1 MPAHLLEAAVVR
13 AVLAHEDR
21 VHRGLHVVVDSP
33 RAGTA
38 EEGER
43 LVMGVEDHL
52 LGLAGIGAHEGHPA
66 VAEPDMGDLHG
77 GGHPV
82 HHHDLMAPVELVGF
96 AGVEAQRHVGGG
108 RRRAL
113 RLRPRRRVAP
123 HGVVSALVSLSTQF
137 FEEPDVGQT
146 LPPGSPCVLGQH
158 GVELVLPRPDLR
170 QRLNAPL
177 VGELRRAGPDDLPH
191 RLP

>member
-1 MPAHLLEAAVVR
+1 MDA
-13 AVLAHEDR
+13 
-21 VHRGLHVVVDSP
+21 VVDSP

-38 EEGER
+38 EEGEC
-43 LVMGVEDHL
+43 LVVRVEDHL

-82 HHHDLMAPVELVGF
+82 HHYDFMAPVELVGF
-96 AGVEAQRHVGGG
+96 ARIEAQRHEGRG

-113 RLRPRRRVAP
+113 RLRPGGRVAP
-123 HGVVSALVSLSTQF
+123 HGVVAALISLSTQF

-170 QRLNAPL
+170 QRLDAPL
-177 VGELRRAGPDDLPH
+177 VGELRRAGPDDLPQ